1 MNDALNLS
9 FPLMAIDYVT
19 RTSTFGLDVSINAE
33 SCSLLLSQCLVSGKQ
48 NEAKKKSLEA
58 YYFAD
63 TAPKKKKEN
72 KSSAIKCTIFSFN
85 AEVVCVPWCA
95 RPPPRGSPGASLLPR
110 NQQREHRALVFVG
123 FKPESGGL
131 SLSVPI
137 LPPIKG
143 F

>member
-63 TAPKKKKEN
+63 TAPKKKK
-72 KSSAIKCTIFSFN
+72 KIK
-85 AEVVCVPWCA
+85 AVPLNV
-95 RPPPRGSPGASLLPR
+95 RFFHLML
-110 NQQREHRALVFVG
+110 
-123 FKPESGGL
+123 K
-131 SLSVPI
+131 
-137 LPPIKG
+137 
-143 F
+143 